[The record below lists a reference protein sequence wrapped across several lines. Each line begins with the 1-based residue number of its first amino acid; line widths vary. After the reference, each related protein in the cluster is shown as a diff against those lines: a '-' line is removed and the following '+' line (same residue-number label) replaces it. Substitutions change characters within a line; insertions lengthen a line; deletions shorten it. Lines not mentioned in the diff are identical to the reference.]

1 MFHLQISLCNEF
13 SLNQEIHLMLFFSL
27 SFLAFWNCEKES
39 KEVTENFIQEQNVEQ
54 VSMIFHGGHHHHHYY
69 QTVDSQ
75 TSHYDLPMTK
85 RSAHKLLW
93 TQDLSWQF
101 V

>member
-1 MFHLQISLCNEF
+1 MFRLQISLFNEF

-27 SFLAFWNCEKES
+27 SFLAFWNSEKES

-54 VSMIFHGGHHHHHYY
+54 VCVQFYSMIFHGGHHHHYY

-75 TSHYDLPMTK
+75 TSHYDLPMT
-85 RSAHKLLW
+85 
-93 TQDLSWQF
+93 
-101 V
+101 